1 MNHMPKNNF
10 SPKSRLHALLYSG
23 TQVKDSSC
31 TFFYKKDIPNSVNSS
46 PNAVGFAPGDIKLY
60 TDAATDIHKKPTF
73 TELFLYASGKQLARD
88 HMSISHFL
96 QSPEYGKRTLYI
108 PTSGTIEEHKRA
120 AIMHI
125 RTLSYQTLL
134 TIPGALTIAVALDAI
149 TVHTPP
155 GAETAFAL
163 VAGPIIVGRSIFRL
177 RKARR
182 IIVKNQC
189 VFKHSTY
196 KYAQLSDAARSV
208 TTNDPKLSFRIK
220 EIGMF
225 VNKMFRDIHSRFN
238 LKKSK

>member
-31 TFFYKKDIPNSVNSS
+31 TFFYKKDILNSVYSS
-46 PNAVGFAPGDIKLY
+46 SNAVGFAPGDIKLY
-60 TDAATDIHKKPTF
+60 TETATDVHKKPTF
-73 TELFLYASGKQLARD
+73 AELFLYASGKQLVRD

-155 GAETAFAL
+155 RCRDCIRTCSRTNYRWKEYFST
-163 VAGPIIVGRSIFRL
+163 PKSSKNHCQKSMRL
-177 RKARR
+177 
-182 IIVKNQC
+182 
-189 VFKHSTY
+189 
-196 KYAQLSDAARSV
+196 
-208 TTNDPKLSFRIK
+208 
-220 EIGMF
+220 
-225 VNKMFRDIHSRFN
+225 
-238 LKKSK
+238 

>member
-1 MNHMPKNNF
+1 MR
-10 SPKSRLHALLYSG
+10 SLS
-23 TQVKDSSC
+23 
-31 TFFYKKDIPNSVNSS
+31 
-46 PNAVGFAPGDIKLY
+46 
-60 TDAATDIHKKPTF
+60 IH
-73 TELFLYASGKQLARD
+73 
-88 HMSISHFL
+88 
-96 QSPEYGKRTLYI
+96 
-108 PTSGTIEEHKRA
+108 
-120 AIMHI
+120 
-125 RTLSYQTLL
+125 
-134 TIPGALTIAVALDAI
+134 
-149 TVHTPP
+149 PP

-220 EIGMF
+220 EIGVF
-225 VNKMFRDIHSRFN
+225 VNKMFRDIHSRSN